1 MPTTMKRL
9 LYAQL
14 EIDARR
20 RPPGYV
26 EAFKARSNLF
36 PTHLEINPDAVAELD
51 TAYPLMATISPPP
64 GEGATP
70 PPVAVNRKIET
81 WPRNPFGMFA
91 RGFKLLRTPEDTGLG
106 DTISRLVG
114 PVGGDAYKKW
124 FLEVFGKPCGCSE
137 RQEHLNKLFPY

>member
-1 MPTTMKRL
+1 MSTLMKRL

-20 RPPGYV
+20 RPAGYI

-36 PTHLEINPDAVAELD
+36 PTHLEIGREALAEVDAAFPVLATASQIMPTPDKPASAAKPIVE
-51 TAYPLMATISPPP
+51 
-64 GEGATP
+64 
-70 PPVAVNRKIET
+70 K

-91 RGFKLLRTPEDTGLG
+91 RGFKLLRTPEDTGIG
-106 DTISRLVG
+106 DTIARLVG

-124 FLEVFGKPCGCSE
+124 FKDTFGKSCGCTE
-137 RQEHLNKLFPY
+137 RQQDLNERFPY